1 MKTLSLNSRWL
12 PALGP
17 LAVLALGSLLPAT
30 SFAQSTNPEPSIEI
44 VARTGGPTGFNS
56 VAFTT
61 FDSVELLSDTGT
73 VIFKGFTDAPVSG
86 FAEAARG
93 SGLYFQREDALDTNP
108 PTPLV
113 NTGDEAPGVTTSGVT
128 DLFGHVPNGHWAVN
142 SSGFFAFDALTKDAA
157 GIRTIDRST
166 VFTRNG
172 LGGTPQVLTNWRL
185 GDPYGYNSITIFDIT
200 TGESLGGFFDHA
212 ILALGVTEAADVVI
226 RTDFGGAVPD
236 GGSGQETDVKRG
248 IYTRAVDGDWV
259 AIIRDGDQ
267 APGLATGVT
276 VTSVSQLTSK
286 RSSDVVL
293 TTDLSNGLVAFWRFD
308 TAEKTLSLIASDD
321 QAAPGFPG
329 RDWSPEPP
337 ILGFSNQ
344 IAFHGS
350 ATATGETDIEA
361 IWLVSDNAGET
372 LLTPVMKAANDG
384 SIITQTTQGAM
395 TFRSLAAPLLG
406 PNDHLYFLPPLAT
419 KATRLSPASG
429 ISTSASRPTP
439 STCWWPPTPK
449 RRGRASR
456 PTTSWEPCSLGALL
470 LPRTSSSGTS
480 MSAETCCFPPR
491 FTAAILRPAAYG
503 SSMPMAA
510 SISWPR
516 RATRG

>member
-1 MKTLSLNSRWL
+1 MPPFQGLQKR
-12 PALGP
+12 P
-17 LAVLALGSLLPAT
+17 
-30 SFAQSTNPEPSIEI
+30 
-44 VARTGGPTGFNS
+44 
-56 VAFTT
+56 
-61 FDSVELLSDTGT
+61 
-73 VIFKGFTDAPVSG
+73 
-86 FAEAARG
+86 AEADFTFSEKTSLTRTLRLHWSTLAMRRPASLQVG
-93 SGLYFQREDALDTNP
+93 SRIFL
-108 PTPLV
+108 
-113 NTGDEAPGVTTSGVT
+113 
-128 DLFGHVPNGHWAVN
+128 GHVPNGHWAVN

-166 VFTRNG
+166 VFAKNG

-185 GDPYGYNSITIFDIT
+185 GDPYGYNSITIFDIA

-212 ILALGVTEAADVVI
+212 ILALGVTEADDVVI
-226 RTDFGGAVPD
+226 WTDFGGAVPD

-248 IYTRAVDGDWV
+248 IYTRAVGGNWV
-259 AIIRDGDQ
+259 AIIREGDQ

-293 TTDLSNGLVAFWRFD
+293 TTDLSNGSVAFWRFD

-361 IWLVSDNAGET
+361 IWLVSDNVGET

-384 SIITQTTQGAM
+384 SITTQTTRGAM
-395 TFRSLAAPLLG
+395 TFRSLSAPLLG
-406 PNDHLYFLPPLAT
+406 PNDHLYFFAT
-419 KATRLSPASG
+419 ARDESDASVSG
-429 ISTSASRPTP
+429 IWDLNLGVETNTLDLLVAANAEAPGQNIATNNIV
-439 STCWWPPTPK
+439 
-449 RRGRASR
+449 GALF
-456 PTTSWEPCSLGALL
+456 LGALF
-470 LPRTSSSGTS
+470 LPRTSSSGAS
-480 MSAETCCFPPR
+480 MPAETCCFPRR
-491 FTAAILRPAAYG
+491 FTAAILRPAACG
-503 SSMPMAA
+503 SLMPMAA

-516 RATRG
+516 RATRWVTKPAARRSTSSSSTSSPARPRQEA